1 MTPKEALI
9 RDNIKDCITSLDEVL
24 INIGLSFNKIRTL
37 LKEIDSY
44 DNNILEDIV
53 RIGLKVKELKLKIK
67 GENKWKIL

>member
-9 RDNIKDCITSLDEVL
+9 RDNIKDCITLLDEVL
-24 INIGLSFNKIRTL
+24 INSGVSFNKIITL

-53 RIGLKVKELKLKIK
+53 RIGVNIQELKLKIK
-67 GENKWKIL
+67 GENK